1 MKVPFV
7 DLQAQYQNIKS
18 EIDDAIQSVINESA
32 FISGKYA
39 GKFEQE
45 FANYCNAKYCI
56 SVGNGT
62 DALFLSLKALGIGS
76 GDEVMTVSNSF
87 IATSEA
93 ITAAGGKVV
102 FIDCHP
108 DYYTI
113 DVSKIEDKIT
123 PKTKAIIPVHLYGQP
138 ADMDAIN
145 TLAKKYNLFV
155 IEDAAQ
161 AHGALY
167 KNRKVGTLGDVA
179 CFSFYPGK
187 NLGAY
192 GDAGAIITNNEDIA
206 KRSRMLANHGRIEKY
221 NHEFEGINSRMDG
234 IQAAVLSVKLKYLN
248 EWCEKRR
255 NLVSLYNKLLKNV
268 GDIITPLE
276 LRETLPVYHLYV
288 IRTQK
293 RDRLKQYLA
302 ENNIS
307 SGIHYPIALP
317 NLKAY
322 TYLEHKPGDFPV
334 ASRYQSEILSLPI
347 FPEMTEDQI
356 KYVSDSIIEFFNNE
370 K

>member
-1 MKVPFV
+1 MNVPFV
-7 DLQAQYQNIKS
+7 DLKAQYQNIKL
-18 EIDDAIQSVINESA
+18 EIDAAIQSVIIDTA
-32 FISGKYA
+32 FVSGKYA
-39 GKFEQE
+39 KIFEEE
-45 FANYCNAKYCI
+45 FANYCGVNHCVA
-56 SVGNGT
+56 VGNGT
-62 DALFLSLKALGIGS
+62 DALIIALKAIGIKS
-76 GDEVMTVSNSF
+76 GDEVITAANSF

-102 FIDCHP
+102 FVDCHP

-113 DVSKIEDKIT
+113 DVGKIEEKIT
-123 PKTKAIIPVHLYGQP
+123 EKTKAIIPVHLYGQP

-145 TLAKKYNLFV
+145 ALAKKHNLFV

-161 AHGALY
+161 AHGAMY
-167 KNRKVGTLGDVA
+167 KGKRIGTFGDIA

-192 GDAGAIITNNEDIA
+192 GDAGAIITKNEDIA
-206 KRSRMLANHGRIEKY
+206 TKSRMLANHGRIEKY

-248 EWCEKRR
+248 EWSEKRR
-255 NLVSLYNKLLKNV
+255 KLVYLYNELLKNV
-268 GDIITPLE
+268 GDIVTPLE
-276 LRETLPVYHLYV
+276 LGETLPVYHLYV

-293 RDRLKQYLA
+293 RDSLKHYLA

-334 ASRYQSEILSLPI
+334 SSRYQSEILSLPI
-347 FPEMTEDQI
+347 FPEMTEDHV
-356 KYVSDSIIEFFNNE
+356 KYVSDSIMEFYNNE